1 MIYSLTGKVLEKSL
15 DRVVIQCGG
24 VGYEVGVPASV
35 AGALAPVGSEAT
47 LYTHLNITE
56 NDVSLFGFADPESR
70 KMFLMLIGVSG
81 VGPKAGMAILSVL
94 SPDRIALAISAAD
107 HKAFTAAQGVG
118 PKLAQRIVLEL
129 KDKVGKGLAESGI
142 TLADVSRAA
151 KAPDAAVGQ
160 AVAALTTLG
169 YTQSEAATAVAG
181 LDASLPA
188 EELIRQALRSMA
200 GKVR

>member
-160 AVAALTTLG
+160 AIAALTTLG